1 MGKSKVRGGA
11 KAHRKR
17 VENRNQNIKT
27 QQSAIQK
34 LFNETMKLQ
43 MEEFK
48 KKQEAEQNGTSETNH
63 SHLRQHH
70 PHHPKDGQT

>member
-17 VENRNQNIKT
+17 VENRNKTIQT

-48 KKQEAEQNGTSETNH
+48 KKQESEQNGTSET
-63 SHLRQHH
+63 Q
-70 PHHPKDGQT
+70 Q

>member
-48 KKQEAEQNGTSETNH
+48 KKQEAEKNETSETN
-63 SHLRQHH
+63 Q
-70 PHHPKDGQT
+70 

>member
-17 VENRNQNIKT
+17 VENRNQSIKT
-27 QQSAIQK
+27 QQTAIQK

-48 KKQEAEQNGTSETNH
+48 KKQEENSSTPSNTEE
-63 SHLRQHH
+63 
-70 PHHPKDGQT
+70 

>member
-17 VENRNQNIKT
+17 VANRNQVIKT

-43 MEEFK
+43 MEEFQK
-48 KKQEAEQNGTSETNH
+48 KSQENPSTSNSPE
-63 SHLRQHH
+63 
-70 PHHPKDGQT
+70 D

>member
-34 LFNETMKLQ
+34 LFSETMKLQ

-48 KKQEAEQNGTSETNH
+48 KKQEEEQNGTSETN
-63 SHLRQHH
+63 Q
-70 PHHPKDGQT
+70 

>member
-17 VENRNQNIKT
+17 VENRNQTIKT

-48 KKQEAEQNGTSETNH
+48 KKQESEQNGTSET
-63 SHLRQHH
+63 Q
-70 PHHPKDGQT
+70 

>member
-17 VENRNQNIKT
+17 VENRNQTIKT

-34 LFNETMKLQ
+34 LFSETMKLQ

-48 KKQEAEQNGTSETNH
+48 KKQEPEQNGTSET
-63 SHLRQHH
+63 Q
-70 PHHPKDGQT
+70 Q

>member
-17 VENRNQNIKT
+17 VENRNQSIKT

-48 KKQEAEQNGTSETNH
+48 KKQEENSSTPSNTEE
-63 SHLRQHH
+63 
-70 PHHPKDGQT
+70 

>member
-1 MGKSKVRGGA
+1 MGKSTVRGGA

-34 LFNETMKLQ
+34 LFSETMKLQ

-48 KKQEAEQNGTSETNH
+48 KKQEENSSTPSNTEE
-63 SHLRQHH
+63 
-70 PHHPKDGQT
+70 

>member
-17 VENRNQNIKT
+17 VENRNQSIKT

-34 LFNETMKLQ
+34 LFNETMKLHLLDIVITY
-43 MEEFK
+43 
-48 KKQEAEQNGTSETNH
+48 QE
-63 SHLRQHH
+63 LI
-70 PHHPKDGQT
+70 

>member
-17 VENRNQNIKT
+17 VENRNQSIKT

-48 KKQEAEQNGTSETNH
+48 KKQEEQQNGTSETN
-63 SHLRQHH
+63 Q
-70 PHHPKDGQT
+70 

>member
-17 VENRNQNIKT
+17 VASRNQTIKT

-43 MEEFK
+43 MEEFQK
-48 KKQEAEQNGTSETNH
+48 KSQENPSTSNNH
-63 SHLRQHH
+63 EE
-70 PHHPKDGQT
+70 

>member
-1 MGKSKVRGGA
+1 MGKSKLRGGA
-11 KAHRKR
+11 KAHRKK
-17 VENRNQNIKT
+17 VAIRNQTLKT

-48 KKQEAEQNGTSETNH
+48 KKQEVEENGTSETN
-63 SHLRQHH
+63 Q
-70 PHHPKDGQT
+70 

>member
-11 KAHRKR
+11 KAHRKI

-48 KKQEAEQNGTSETNH
+48 KKQEAEQNGTSETN
-63 SHLRQHH
+63 Q
-70 PHHPKDGQT
+70 

>member
-27 QQSAIQK
+27 QHSAIQK

-48 KKQEAEQNGTSETNH
+48 KKQEAEQNGTSETN
-63 SHLRQHH
+63 Q
-70 PHHPKDGQT
+70 

>member
-11 KAHRKR
+11 KTHRKR
-17 VENRNQNIKT
+17 VANRNQNIKT

-48 KKQEAEQNGTSETNH
+48 KKQEENQSTPSNTEE
-63 SHLRQHH
+63 
-70 PHHPKDGQT
+70 

>member
-11 KAHRKR
+11 KAHRKK
-17 VENRNQNIKT
+17 VANRNQNIKV
-27 QQSAIQK
+27 QESAIQK

-48 KKQEAEQNGTSETNH
+48 KKQEEEQK
-63 SHLRQHH
+63 RAQ
-70 PHHPKDGQT
+70 Q

>member
-34 LFNETMKLQ
+34 LFNESMKLQ
-43 MEEFK
+43 MEEFQK
-48 KKQEAEQNGTSETNH
+48 KSQENPSTSNNPE
-63 SHLRQHH
+63 
-70 PHHPKDGQT
+70 K

>member
-27 QQSAIQK
+27 QQSTIQK
-34 LFNETMKLQ
+34 LFSETMKLQ

-48 KKQEAEQNGTSETNH
+48 KNKNLNKTEFLIHNNKNEMGFV
-63 SHLRQHH
+63 
-70 PHHPKDGQT
+70 

>member
-17 VENRNQNIKT
+17 VENRNQTIKT

-48 KKQEAEQNGTSETNH
+48 KKQEPEQNGTSET
-63 SHLRQHH
+63 Q
-70 PHHPKDGQT
+70 Q

>member
-17 VENRNQNIKT
+17 VASRNQTIKT

-43 MEEFK
+43 MEEFQK
-48 KKQEAEQNGTSETNH
+48 KSQENPSTSNNPEE
-63 SHLRQHH
+63 
-70 PHHPKDGQT
+70 

>member
-17 VENRNQNIKT
+17 VTNRNQNIKT

-43 MEEFK
+43 MEEFN
-48 KKQEAEQNGTSETNH
+48 KKQEAEQNGTSETN
-63 SHLRQHH
+63 Q
-70 PHHPKDGQT
+70 

>member
-48 KKQEAEQNGTSETNH
+48 KKQEENQSTPGNTEE
-63 SHLRQHH
+63 
-70 PHHPKDGQT
+70 

>member
-1 MGKSKVRGGA
+1 MGKSKVRGVA

-48 KKQEAEQNGTSETNH
+48 KKQEAEQNGTSETN
-63 SHLRQHH
+63 Q
-70 PHHPKDGQT
+70 

>member
-11 KAHRKR
+11 KAHRKK
-17 VENRNQNIKT
+17 VANRNQNIKT

-34 LFNETMKLQ
+34 LFSETMKLQ

-48 KKQEAEQNGTSETNH
+48 KIQEEEQNGTSETN
-63 SHLRQHH
+63 Q
-70 PHHPKDGQT
+70 

>member
-34 LFNETMKLQ
+34 LFSETMKLQ

-48 KKQEAEQNGTSETNH
+48 KKQEENQSTPSNTEE
-63 SHLRQHH
+63 
-70 PHHPKDGQT
+70 

>member
-11 KAHRKR
+11 KAHRKK

-48 KKQEAEQNGTSETNH
+48 KKQEAEQNGTSETN
-63 SHLRQHH
+63 Q
-70 PHHPKDGQT
+70 

>member
-43 MEEFK
+43 MEEFN
-48 KKQEAEQNGTSETNH
+48 KKQEAEQNGTSETN
-63 SHLRQHH
+63 Q
-70 PHHPKDGQT
+70 

>member
-17 VENRNQNIKT
+17 VENRNQSIKT

-34 LFNETMKLQ
+34 LFHETMKLQ

-48 KKQEAEQNGTSETNH
+48 KKQEENSSTPSNTEE
-63 SHLRQHH
+63 
-70 PHHPKDGQT
+70 

>member
-48 KKQEAEQNGTSETNH
+48 KKQETEQNGTSET
-63 SHLRQHH
+63 Q
-70 PHHPKDGQT
+70 Q

>member
-11 KAHRKR
+11 KAHRKK
-17 VENRNQNIKT
+17 VANRNQNIKT

-43 MEEFK
+43 MEEFQK
-48 KKQEAEQNGTSETNH
+48 KSQENPSTSNSPEE
-63 SHLRQHH
+63 
-70 PHHPKDGQT
+70 

>member
-34 LFNETMKLQ
+34 LFSDYETSNGRV
-43 MEEFK
+43 
-48 KKQEAEQNGTSETNH
+48 QEKT
-63 SHLRQHH
+63 RI
-70 PHHPKDGQT
+70 

>member
-11 KAHRKR
+11 KVHRKR

-48 KKQEAEQNGTSETNH
+48 KKQEAEQNGTSETN
-63 SHLRQHH
+63 Q
-70 PHHPKDGQT
+70 